1 MNRSFHIGVQVYISR
16 NNVNVR
22 SETLLS
28 ENSHHVVTSQ
38 LIYIANELTGFH
50 SEKPPLKSAS
60 ETDVSEI
67 TQALQVIL
75 NVQRRFHFLCKECLS
90 YFSSTGIVPITFS
103 EYSEIIFQN
112 RIMSTFH

>member
-1 MNRSFHIGVQVYISR
+1 MNRSIHIEVQVYVSK
-16 NNVNVR
+16 NNVNCS

-50 SEKPPLKSAS
+50 SEKPSLKSAS

-67 TQALQVIL
+67 TQALQAYL
-75 NVQRRFHFLCKECLS
+75 EC
-90 YFSSTGIVPITFS
+90 S
-103 EYSEIIFQN
+103 EKVSFPL
-112 RIMSTFH
+112 